1 MDPGR
6 AKPTRFTA
14 SNSREEM
21 RVTMSSSKL
30 GNSAQLGPSRGDPH
44 GFDAN
49 FGVPDP
55 VAEWKVEAVFIT
67 MAENIMG
74 LPGVDITLLI
84 GATELHLSL
93 VL

>member
-30 GNSAQLGPSRGDPH
+30 GSWAQLGEPQGWGTGSGALNGRLKPFFNGRKYH
-44 GFDAN
+44 GFAW
-49 FGVPDP
+49 G
-55 VAEWKVEAVFIT
+55 
-67 MAENIMG
+67 
-74 LPGVDITLLI
+74 
-84 GATELHLSL
+84 
-93 VL
+93 